1 MNIVLIGFMGSG
13 KSTVAKHLSN
23 LLGFAIVEMDDLVY
37 QKTNTRNMH
46 EVFALGGELLLRET
60 EIAIAKEYA
69 SKENLIIS
77 TGGGVVLNKI
87 ILDYFKKTGGKVIFL
102 NARFEQIVKQLEGD
116 HSRPLFHDAL
126 GRFGIYRNNLKN
138 REFDQEA
145 AQIFLPGESD
155 IVQAQGTSE
164 GIKFGAMPTQ
174 SKTDSSGCFGIIS
187 AKKLYDFRWPLYVNY
202 ADEIIDVDSRSI
214 DEIAITIKERTTK

>member
-13 KSTVAKHLSN
+13 KSTVAKILSK
-23 LLGFAIVEMDDLVY
+23 LLGFSWIDMDDLVY

-77 TGGGVVLNKI
+77 AGGGIVLNKI

-102 NARFEQIVKQLEGD
+102 NSRFEQIVKHLHGD
-116 HSRPLFHDAL
+116 ESRPLFKDL
-126 GRFGIYRNNLKN
+126 
-138 REFDQEA
+138 
-145 AQIFLPGESD
+145 
-155 IVQAQGTSE
+155 T
-164 GIKFGAMPTQ
+164 
-174 SKTDSSGCFGIIS
+174 S
-187 AKKLYDFRWPLYVNY
+187 AKELYDFRLPLYLNY
-202 ADEIIDVDSRSI
+202 ADEIIDVDSLSA
-214 DEIAITIKERTTK
+214 DEIALKIKNIINEKGSTDGL